1 MRYDTPMYPLV
12 NNGTSYSYE
21 SGDYDDAE
29 ISEKAVMA
37 SIISMPDDVMRW
49 LFGELKR
56 DCLIAHTPKNY
67 HQSNGLELEKVQIG
81 TKFYKVVKMR
91 RLRRKCVY
99 YLQRIS

>member
-1 MRYDTPMYPLV
+1 MRYDTPMYPMV

-21 SGDYDDAE
+21 SGDYYDKE
-29 ISEKAVMA
+29 MPEKAVMA
-37 SIISMPDDVMRW
+37 SIIPMPDDVMRW
-49 LFGELKR
+49 LFGELKQ

-91 RLRRKCVY
+91 RLRRKCIY
-99 YLQRIS
+99 YLKRIS